1 MENNNVEDGELFKFF
16 REKSQGVGYTFEQLY
31 RECTGYADTFAFS
44 REISRL
50 TKLKLIEKR
59 NRHYYYVDPTQEI
72 KRLLQESPEI
82 REQLGVEESP
92 AVEPK
97 PAPRVHL
104 VERKEPPKPAEPET
118 KPELTKPLPFGKL
131 RRGSA
136 ATPIALTFCYNQHD
150 EFCTA
155 ELTRRTGVNQQVA
168 SQTVRRMVDD
178 GIIVQTRQEGRSPY
192 YKWAAAVRYPFPE
205 VQPEDRNWKHVRVE
219 QIPPAPNEP
228 GKTAEPAAAEAA
240 EPAITGLLT
249 AVRNDDPYLTTL
261 EEMIRRH
268 EAELVVLRI
277 SREAYLAS
285 KDRAL
290 AA

>member
-1 MENNNVEDGELFKFF
+1 MENNNVENGELFKFF
-16 REKSQGVGYTFEQLY
+16 REKSGGVGYTFDQLY

-72 KRLLQESPEI
+72 KKLLQEHPEI
-82 REQLGVEESP
+82 MPESKLVEEAAP
-92 AVEPK
+92 AAQTAPETK

-104 VERKEPPKPAEPET
+104 VERKEPSKPVEPET
-118 KPELTKPLPFGKL
+118 KPEQTKPLPFGKL

-136 ATPIALTFCYNQHD
+136 VIPIALTFYYHQQD

-178 GIIVQTRQEGRSPY
+178 GIIVQTRQDGRSPY

-205 VQPEDRNWKHVRVE
+205 VQPEDRNWKNVRVE

-228 GKTAEPAAAEAA
+228 GKTA

-261 EEMIRRH
+261 EEMIRRY